1 MLFAIKPRTAG
12 LPVSARAIEQGWPL
26 ADGEMF
32 TVETDDDVRDLVLAE
47 DGKSLAR
54 KPPPEPEVTAW
65 APSEIIAAIKA
76 IDYAKANAI
85 LAAADEV
92 TKAEFF
98 AARRVREDDSRLV
111 TALAG
116 GDITIADLKRQ
127 IAGK

>member
-12 LPVSARAIEQGWPL
+12 LPVSARAIEQDWPL
-26 ADGEMF
+26 ADGETF
-32 TVETDDDVRDLVLAE
+32 TVETDDDIRDLVLAE

-85 LAAADEV
+85 LAATDEV

-98 AARRVREDDSRLV
+98 AARAVREDDDRLV
-111 TALAG
+111 SALAG
-116 GDITIADLKRQ
+116 ADISVADLKRQ
-127 IAGK
+127 IAGR